1 MTTWPD
7 FSFLG
12 YVEALYFLPLAAGLT
27 LLIYARTNP
36 APTKGLRQVLTC
48 LRCLALLSI
57 LIVLAEPQA
66 RLLEKVIVRPR
77 LALLLDSSSS
87 METVEGGI
95 SRIDRVRSLLESRE
109 FGSVLDRVKVHA
121 YGFDET
127 PRPYHQLED
136 LLQAPT
142 GGRATDISTALR
154 KSVRTVEESE
164 APLSVLLLTDGVHN
178 LGDDPVETAAELGV
192 PVFSLQPGVG
202 EDATDVQVV
211 EIEAPDIGY
220 VGQRLVVRAVVQ
232 SNGFTGRTEE
242 IALYQGDEV
251 VSRQRHRFGT
261 DGERQVVIFEVVPQR
276 PGPTL
281 FRVAVPN
288 LVGDRSTENNQS
300 SAFVRILDDKVETLV
315 LAGGPGADLT
325 FAVRSLAADSTL
337 SVRTMTG
344 RSDED
349 FYEGVPAPAQWAGVN
364 VFVVLDPGSRLMQGR
379 MSEAI
384 AARVRDGAG
393 MLFVGGERSFGAWVD
408 SPVTRLLPVSPNH
421 PEPRFTAGPVALQLG
436 QSGLSHPVTR
446 PSPAEP
452 ADPWTSLPPLPGYFP
467 LTRLAPGAMVLV
479 EGVQSRVPVVSVVH
493 RDRGRVIAVA
503 SAHLWRLDLLSSGVG
518 NSPRTIRDF
527 WAHAVRWLATA
538 SPSGRVRVSS
548 ERNVYKGGEE
558 VVFIGQVL
566 DELFRPL
573 DDADL
578 LVTLDTGEE
587 AEIKLLEVNPGSYR
601 GGLRGL
607 DPGEYTFS
615 ASAQVSGQVVGE
627 GEGSFIV
634 EQHSVESITVKPD
647 DLLLSEIARVSGGKA
662 ASIEEWRELIDAA
675 PLHRRLVE
683 RGSVVTVWDHQ
694 WIVIAAILLLAIEWY
709 IRKQHGLV

>member
-12 YVEALYFLPLAAGLT
+12 YVEALYFLPLAVGLT

-36 APTKGLRQVLTC
+36 APTKRLRRVLAC
-48 LRCLALLSI
+48 SRCLALLSI

-66 RLLEKVIVRPR
+66 QFLEKVIVRPR
-77 LALLLDSSSS
+77 LALLLDSSTS

-109 FGSVLDRVKVHA
+109 FGSVLDRVEVQA

-127 PRPYHQLED
+127 SRPFQLED
-136 LLQAPT
+136 LLQEPT

-154 KSVRTVEESE
+154 KGVRTVKESD

-178 LGDDPVETAAELGV
+178 LGEDPVETAAELGV
-192 PVFSLQPGVG
+192 PVFSLQSGVG
-202 EDATDVQVV
+202 EETADVQVV
-211 EIEAPDIGY
+211 ETQAPDIGY

-232 SNGFTGRTEE
+232 SSGFAGRTEE
-242 IALYQGDEV
+242 IVLYQGDEV
-251 VSRQRHRFGT
+251 VSRQRHRFAA
-261 DGERQVVIFEVVPQR
+261 DGERQTVQFEVVPQL

-288 LVGDRSTENNQS
+288 LAGDRSTENNQS

-325 FAVRSLAADSTL
+325 FAGRSLAADSTL

-349 FYEGVPAPAQWAGVN
+349 FYEGVPDPAEWAGVN
-364 VFVVLDPGSRLMQGR
+364 VFVVLDPGSKLMQGR
-379 MSEAI
+379 VGEAI
-384 AARVRDGAG
+384 AARVRGGAG
-393 MLFVGGERSFGAWVD
+393 MLFVGGERTFGAWED

-446 PSPAEP
+446 PSSAEP
-452 ADPWTSLPPLPGYFP
+452 ADDPWTRLPPLPGYFP

-479 EGVQSRVPVVSVVH
+479 EGNQSRIPVVSVGH
-493 RDRGRVIAVA
+493 RERGRVIAVA

-518 NSPRTIRDF
+518 DSPQTIRDF

-558 VVFIGQVL
+558 VVVIGQVL

-573 DDADL
+573 EDADL
-578 LVTLDTGEE
+578 LVTLEMGE
-587 AEIKLLEVNPGSYR
+587 AEIKLLQVGSGNYR

-615 ASAQVSGQVVGE
+615 ASARVAGQVVGE
-627 GEGSFIV
+627 DEGNFIV

-647 DLLLSEIARVSGGKA
+647 DLLLSEIARVSGGRTA
-662 ASIEEWRELIDAA
+662 AIDDWRQLIEAA

-683 RGSVVTVWDHQ
+683 RRSVVTVWDHQ

-709 IRKQHGLV
+709 IRKQQGLV